1 MTMHNLYLNDINYL
15 ISDKYKVE
23 QTRFMYDHIVDDKFK
38 KYYILSEKLLRKEK
52 LNKIDE
58 NNFEYR
64 KNNKPSA

>member
-1 MTMHNLYLNDINYL
+1 MHNLYLNDINYL